1 MQSDEHTG
9 ASPATSAARGS
20 GMLAAAF
27 LVVGAGN
34 YAFTLVTA
42 HIIPR
47 TQYGVLALAQS
58 FLFFT
63 AWFTASGF
71 PWTATRRLSG
81 NANMQQRAAVLRGA
95 LLGNL
100 AVATLL
106 ALLLLLLT
114 ATGAF
119 KLGGESATPV
129 VLAAVTCSLSGV
141 NTVARGGLQGFF
153 RFRTVAYANI
163 LETSVKI
170 ALGVGLAAAGWG
182 ATGAAVGI
190 LVGMSLSTMYSLWSL
205 RAVPMLRTHGFG
217 GWSLVRETVP
227 LFVGTAGMALLTSVD
242 LFAVKLLSPVSGS
255 NDNAALYQASVT
267 LARIPYFFASAMTT
281 AVFPYVARV
290 RDNAE
295 AAALYVRKGILF
307 LVTLLTP
314 LSLVMISEPYDVL
327 QLFLP
332 ANYID
337 AAPALRTIA
346 VGTTF
351 LALSTFLVGVLQAS
365 GRDRMPALLAL
376 GAVVVEV
383 VLLAVLIP
391 IGVQHGGAGP
401 LVAAGVA
408 FDIASVGVALTLL
421 ATAWWQFRWPLRPRG
436 PIVFALACGALWGVL
451 KLIPHEGRI
460 ALVVASLAAGV
471 VYAVVAVVLGLLS
484 RGDLRT
490 LRAAVP
496 FGRRGG
502 GAGHPA
508 ATPS

>member
-1 MQSDEHTG
+1 VTVQPEERDGQQPT
-9 ASPATSAARGS
+9 TSAARGS
-20 GMLAAAF
+20 GVLAAAF

-34 YAFTLVTA
+34 YAFTLATA
-42 HIIPR
+42 HIIAR
-47 TQYGVLALAQS
+47 TDYGVLALAQS

-81 NANMQQRAAVLRGA
+81 NADKAQRAAVLRGA
-95 LLGNL
+95 MVGNLILASLLGL
-100 AVATLL
+100 V
-106 ALLLLLLT
+106 LLLLT

-141 NTVARGGLQGFF
+141 NTVARGGLQGLF
-153 RFRTVAYANI
+153 RFRTVAFTNL
-163 LETSVKI
+163 LETTVKI
-170 ALGVGLAAAGWG
+170 GLGVTLAAAGWG

-190 LVGMSLSTMYSLWSL
+190 LVGMVVSTLYSLWSL
-205 RAVPMLRTHGFG
+205 RSLPLLKTRGFG

-242 LFAVKLLSPVSGS
+242 LFAVKLLSPASGS

-281 AVFPYVARV
+281 AVFPHVARL
-290 RDNAE
+290 RDDAE
-295 AAALYVRKGILF
+295 SAALYVRKGILF
-307 LVTLLTP
+307 LLTLLTP
-314 LSLVMISEPYDVL
+314 LSLVMIAEPHDVL

-332 ANYID
+332 ASYVS

-346 VGTTF
+346 IGTTF
-351 LALSTFLVGVLQAS
+351 LALSTFLVGALQAS
-365 GRDRMPALLAL
+365 GRDRLPALLAL

-391 IGVQHGGAGP
+391 IGVSHGGAGP
-401 LVAAGVA
+401 LVAAGAA
-408 FDIASVGVALTLL
+408 FDVAAVGVGLTLL
-421 ATAWWQFRWPLRPRG
+421 ATAYWQFRWPLRPRG
-436 PIVFALACGALWGVL
+436 PIAYALACAALVL
-451 KLIPHEGRI
+451 VLEVLPHEGRI
-460 ALVVASLAAGV
+460 ALVAASVAGGVAYAA
-471 VYAVVAVVLGLLS
+471 VAVVLGLLS

-490 LRAAVP
+490 LRAALP
-496 FGRRGG
+496 LSR
-502 GAGHPA
+502 
-508 ATPS
+508 

>member
-1 MQSDEHTG
+1 VTVQSESGSQGT
-9 ASPATSAARGS
+9 APATSAARGS
-20 GMLAAAF
+20 GVLAAGF

-34 YAFTLVTA
+34 YAFTLITA
-42 HIIPR
+42 HIVAR
-47 TQYGVLALAQS
+47 TNYGVLALAQS

-81 NANMQQRAAVLRGA
+81 TDDMAERAAVLRGA
-95 LLGNL
+95 MLGNL

-106 ALLLLLLT
+106 GVLLLVLT

-119 KLGGESATPV
+119 KLGGESAIPI

-153 RFRTVAYANI
+153 RFRTVAFSNI
-163 LETSVKI
+163 IETTVKI
-170 ALGVGLAAAGWG
+170 ALGVSLAAAGWG

-190 LVGMSLSTMYSLWSL
+190 LVGMAVSTMYSLWSL
-205 RAVPMLRTHGFG
+205 RAVPLLRTHGFG

-227 LFVGTAGMALLTSVD
+227 LFLGTAGMALLTSVD

-267 LARIPYFFASAMTT
+267 LARIPYFFASALTT
-281 AVFPYVARV
+281 AVFPHVART
-290 RDNAE
+290 RDDVE
-295 AAALYVRKGILF
+295 AAALYVRKGILYV
-307 LVTLLTP
+307 LTLLTP
-314 LSLVMISEPYDVL
+314 ISLVMIAEPQSVL

-332 ANYID
+332 GSYQEAG
-337 AAPALRTIA
+337 PALRTIA

-351 LALSTFLVGVLQAS
+351 LALATFLVGALQAS

-376 GAVVVEV
+376 GAVAVEI
-383 VLLAVLIP
+383 VLLAVAIP

-421 ATAWWQFRWPLRPRG
+421 ATAWWQFRWPLRLRG
-436 PIVFALACGALWGVL
+436 PVVFVVASAALVVVL
-451 KLIPHEGRI
+451 KLLPHEGRI
-460 ALVVASLAAGV
+460 SLAAASFAGAV
-471 VYAVVAVVLGLLS
+471 VYAVLAVVLGLLS

-490 LRAAVP
+490 LRAALP
-496 FGRRGG
+496 
-502 GAGHPA
+502 GAPRDPA
-508 ATPS
+508 AA

>member
-1 MQSDEHTG
+1 
-9 ASPATSAARGS
+9 
-20 GMLAAAF
+20 MLAGAF

-34 YAFTLVTA
+34 YAFTLLTA
-42 HIIPR
+42 HLLPR
-47 TQYGVLALAQS
+47 SQYGVLALAQS

-63 AWFTASGF
+63 AWFTSAGF
-71 PWTATRRLSG
+71 PWTATRRISG
-81 NANMQQRAAVLRGA
+81 TGDMAMRAAVLRGA
-95 LLGNL
+95 MVGNL
-100 AVATLL
+100 IVASLL

-114 ATGAF
+114 FTGAF

-129 VLAAVTCSLSGV
+129 VLAAVTCSISGIS
-141 NTVARGGLQGFF
+141 TVARGGLQGLF
-153 RFRTVAYANI
+153 RFRTVAVANL

-170 ALGVGLAAAGWG
+170 ALGIGLADAGWG

-190 LVGMSLSTMYSLWSL
+190 LTGMAVGTLYSLWSL
-205 RAVPMLRTHGFG
+205 RSVPLLRTKGFG
-217 GWSLVRETVP
+217 GVSLLRETVP

-281 AVFPYVARV
+281 AVFPYVV
-290 RDNAE
+290 RTRDDVE
-295 AAALYVRKGILF
+295 AAALYVRKGILYV
-307 LVTLLTP
+307 VTLLTP
-314 LSLVMISEPYDVL
+314 ISLVMIAEPHSVL

-332 ANYID
+332 ASYVE

-351 LALSTFLVGVLQAS
+351 LALATFLVGALQAA

-376 GAVVVEV
+376 GAVVVEI
-383 VLLAVLIP
+383 VLLAVAIP
-391 IGVQHGGAGP
+391 IGVQRGGDGP

-408 FDIASVGVALTLL
+408 FDIASVGVAVTLL

-436 PIVFALACGALWGVL
+436 PVVFVVASTALVLVL
-451 KLIPHEGRI
+451 KALPHEGRL
-460 ALVVASLAAGV
+460 ALAGASVAAGI
-471 VYAVVAVVLGLLS
+471 VYAVLTVLLGLLS

-490 LRAAVP
+490 LRAALP
-496 FGRRGG
+496 GRRGD
-502 GAGHPA
+502 A
-508 ATPS
+508 ATT

>member
-1 MQSDEHTG
+1 VTVQSGSETTG
-9 ASPATSAARGS
+9 AAPATSAARGS
-20 GMLAAAF
+20 GVLAGAF

-34 YAFTLVTA
+34 YAFTLITA
-42 HIIPR
+42 HIIAR
-47 TQYGVLALAQS
+47 ANYGVLALAQS

-81 NANMQQRAAVLRGA
+81 TTDMAARAAVLRGA
-95 LLGNL
+95 MVGNL
-100 AVATLL
+100 AVASLL

-114 ATGAF
+114 FTGAF
-119 KLGGESATPV
+119 KLGGESAMPI

-153 RFRTVAYANI
+153 RFRTVAFSNI
-163 LETSVKI
+163 LETTVKI

-190 LVGMSLSTMYSLWSL
+190 LAGMVMSTLFSLWSL
-205 RAVPMLRTHGFG
+205 RAVPLLHTRGFG

-227 LFVGTAGMALLTSVD
+227 LFLGTAGMALLTSVD

-267 LARIPYFFASAMTT
+267 LARIPYFFASALTT
-281 AVFPYVARV
+281 AVFPHVART
-290 RDNAE
+290 RDNVE
-295 AAALYVRKGILF
+295 AAAMYVRKGILYV
-307 LVTLLTP
+307 VTLLTP
-314 LSLVMISEPYDVL
+314 ISLVMIAEPASVL
-327 QLFLP
+327 HLFLP
-332 ANYID
+332 GTYQE

-351 LALSTFLVGVLQAS
+351 LALATFLVGALQAS

-376 GAVVVEV
+376 GAVAVEV
-383 VLLAVLIP
+383 VLLAVAIP

-408 FDIASVGVALTLL
+408 FDIAAIGVGVTLL
-421 ATAWWQFRWPLRPRG
+421 ATAWWQFRWQLRLRG
-436 PIVFALACGALWGVL
+436 PVVFVVASAALVLVL
-451 KLIPHEGRI
+451 KALPHEGRI
-460 ALVVASLAAGV
+460 SLPAASLAAAAVYGV
-471 VYAVVAVVLGLLS
+471 LTVVLGLLS

-490 LRAAVP
+490 LRAALP
-496 FGRRGG
+496 GG
-502 GAGHPA
+502 HDA
-508 ATPS
+508 ATA